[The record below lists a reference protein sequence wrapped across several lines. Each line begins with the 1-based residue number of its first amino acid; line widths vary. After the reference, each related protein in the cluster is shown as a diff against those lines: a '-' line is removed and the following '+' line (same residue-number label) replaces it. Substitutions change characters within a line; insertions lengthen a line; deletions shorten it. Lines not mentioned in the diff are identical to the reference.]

1 MQVDNNGTDI
11 QPSLPLVLL
20 LDQARQ
26 EKCNAE
32 QKVGRL
38 TAALSECEGNLNDLK
53 SVNKA
58 PIEELNADKHSITW
72 LQATNSLCEKKLEY
86 TRHEHR
92 QTPTIFHLRLWTFA
106 LLLFYL
112 DMDYLGILNMEI
124 EIQILKFG
132 T

>member
-1 MQVDNNGTDI
+1 MQ
-11 QPSLPLVLL
+11 
-20 LDQARQ
+20 A

-58 PIEELNADKHSITW
+58 PIEELNAVKNSITG
-72 LQATNSLCEKKLEY
+72 LQATNSLCEKKLRY

-92 QTPTIFHLRLWTFA
+92 QTPKI
-106 LLLFYL
+106 FYL
-112 DMDYLGILNMEI
+112 KL
-124 EIQILKFG
+124 
-132 T
+132 